1 MSYLRAFIPACAG
14 FGWSGGPQ
22 FQTRVRALVNGRER
36 RNADWSQERQ
46 KYTVPFS
53 NLRAEQYRGVRQMFQ
68 ACRGMLHAFLYADPL
83 DELASNEAFGIGDG
97 VRVEFQL
104 SKLSVIDGVSY
115 QREIHALYE
124 EGSGGAAVP
133 STVSVTVSGVDSPVT
148 VDHDR
153 GVVIFSVAPALGAV
167 LRWSGRFAVW
177 VRFDTDW
184 LPFSINDRGPSDY
197 FRTGS
202 VDLIELP
209 PPPEAV
215 S

>member
-36 RNADWSQERQ
+36 RNADWAQERQ

-53 NLRAEQYRGVRQMFQ
+53 NLGAEDYRGVRQMFQ
-68 ACRGMLHAFLYADPL
+68 VCRGMLHAFLYADPL
-83 DELASNEAFGIGDG
+83 DQVANNETFGIGDDAQ
-97 VRVEFQL
+97 VEFQL
-104 SKLSVIDGVSY
+104 SKLSIIDGVTY
-115 QREIHALYE
+115 QREIHALYV
-124 EGSGGAAVP
+124 EGDDGEALPA
-133 STVSVTVSGVDSPVT
+133 TITVTVGGTPTTVA

-153 GVVIFSVAPALGAV
+153 GIVTFAAPPADGSV
-167 LRWSGRFAVW
+167 LRWSGGFAVW

-184 LPFSINDRGPSDY
+184 LPFSINDRGAADF

-209 PPPEAV
+209 PPEPA